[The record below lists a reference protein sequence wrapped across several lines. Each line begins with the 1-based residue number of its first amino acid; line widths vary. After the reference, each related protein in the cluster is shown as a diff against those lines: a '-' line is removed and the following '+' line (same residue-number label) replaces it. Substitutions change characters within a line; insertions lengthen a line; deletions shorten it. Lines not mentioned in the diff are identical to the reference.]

1 MSFLV
6 AVGVGVVAAGTAY
19 GAYKGGQQAD
29 AYAEAEAAAKQIQ
42 QEKLGLL
49 GEQKGLAMQAAQS
62 QFAGGQRDVSMG
74 TRTGM
79 RDIQAGAA
87 TAASRSG
94 LATSGT
100 IESKVQT
107 QTKDLLGKYKSD
119 MTKLFETRDLSKAE
133 ADLSYRK
140 GEMSAEESFQNT
152 MAGFDEGGVGAGA
165 LEGFMGSIQTGAS
178 IATSDRRLKA
188 NIDYIG
194 DSPSGIKIYEFNY
207 FNNDVRH
214 RGVIANELV
223 DSYPNAVSEDKDG
236 YYMVDYSQIDVD
248 FEIVKGD

>member
-1 MSFLV
+1 MTWIAV
-6 AVGVGVVAAGTAY
+6 AVIGASTAY
-19 GAYKGGQQAD
+19 GAYKGGQQKQ
-29 AYAEAEAAAKQIQ
+29 AYGQAETAAGEIKQQRI
-42 QEKLGLL
+42 GLL
-49 GEQKGLAMQAAQS
+49 GEQKGIAGQTSQWGFDVAQS
-62 QFAGGQRDVSMG
+62 QFAGGQRDVTMG
-74 TRTGM
+74 TQMGM
-79 RDIQAGAA
+79 RGIQAGAA

-100 IESKVQT
+100 IEQQTKT
-107 QTKDLLGKYKSD
+107 QTGDLMAKYKSD
-119 MTKLFETRDLSKAE
+119 MTKLFETREFAGKQRDIGMAQ

-152 MAGFDEGGVGAGA
+152 LAGFDEGGAGAGA
-165 LEGFMGSIQTGAS
+165 VGGFFNSIGTAL
-178 IATSDRRLKA
+178 SDRRLKT

-223 DSYPNAVSEDKDG
+223 DSYPNAVSENKDG
-236 YYMVDYSQIDVD
+236 YYMVENYQ
-248 FEIVKGD
+248 